1 MLLTIAP
8 EWLKTGLSVAAL
20 IVRNVDGTRVSPELL
35 AYRRAYAKQ
44 LAEYWK
50 NRSLSAHPVF
60 AEYHRLHTLA
70 GVASE
75 FPAPE
80 KLLLYVRRNHDF
92 AASGSVVD
100 CYNLVSARTLL
111 AIGAHDFDALR
122 TPVVLRTLTAKDT
135 FKPLGSPGHPGP
147 AEGYGYVNDDGRIVC
162 WLDVLQCEDSKVT
175 RTSKDIVFFIQGN
188 RYLSPAVMLKGAW
201 LLAEM
206 MMKFC
211 GAEAELVD
219 FNCDFGA
226 QVPLSAPK
234 PNVSFSTFQRMRLRA
249 GTVAGSSQLGNLALS
264 SVTVET
270 NGEEEALVPSAAAA
284 GLSIGRRVV
293 VAVGLPPLKVCGQSF
308 SAYLPAIHGANGF
321 DVPQRTDAIPAGTA
335 LL

>member
-8 EWLKTGLSVAAL
+8 EWLKAGLSVAAL
-20 IVRNVDGTRVSPELL
+20 RVRNVDGTRVSPELL
-35 AYRRAYAKQ
+35 AYRRTYAKQ

-60 AEYHRLHTLA
+60 AEYHRLHALA

-111 AIGAHDFDALR
+111 SIGAHDFDALQ
-122 TPVVLRTLTAKDT
+122 TPVILRTLTEKDT
-135 FKPLGSPGHPGP
+135 FQPLGSLGRLGP

-175 RTSKDIVFFIQGN
+175 RTSKDIVSFLQGKPLPFPC
-188 RYLSPAVMLKGAW
+188 RDAQGSVASGGDDDEVLWCRGRTGGFQLRFRRASPDVGA
-201 LLAEM
+201 
-206 MMKFC
+206 
-211 GAEAELVD
+211 
-219 FNCDFGA
+219 
-226 QVPLSAPK
+226 
-234 PNVSFSTFQRMRLRA
+234 
-249 GTVAGSSQLGNLALS
+249 
-264 SVTVET
+264 
-270 NGEEEALVPSAAAA
+270 
-284 GLSIGRRVV
+284 
-293 VAVGLPPLKVCGQSF
+293 
-308 SAYLPAIHGANGF
+308 
-321 DVPQRTDAIPAGTA
+321 
-335 LL
+335 